1 MASDVELVVDC
12 RNQLGE
18 GVLWNPDDGRVWWT
32 DIEGRTLWS
41 YDPVAGEAE
50 HFDTPDRLCCF
61 APCHSGG
68 IVAAFAD
75 GFAYYDVASGARTD
89 IAAFEPDN
97 PNNRLNDG
105 RTDRQGRLVA
115 GGVDEKTEA
124 PVSTVVR
131 LDPDGSVTT
140 LIERVSCANGT
151 CFSLDGRTM
160 YFADTPTG
168 VMVAYE
174 YNPESNRLGARR
186 VIATFE
192 DQPGMPDGSCVD
204 AEGYVWNAQWGGH
217 RVVRYAPTGAI
228 DRVVEVP
235 VANPTCC
242 AFGGPAL
249 DTLFITSA
257 REDMSPQQLEA
268 EPTAGSMFAI
278 KPGVRGLADTSF
290 AA

>member
-1 MASDVELVVDC
+1 MAGAVELVVDC
-12 RNQLGE
+12 RNRLGE
-18 GVLWNPDDGRVWWT
+18 GILWNPRDGRVWWT
-32 DIEGRTLWS
+32 DIEGQTLWS

-50 HFDTPDRLCCF
+50 HFETPGRICCF
-61 APCHSGG
+61 APRHGG
-68 IVAAFAD
+68 GMVAAFAD
-75 GFAYYDVASGARTD
+75 GFAYYDVASGRRTD
-89 IAAFEPDN
+89 IAAFEPDS
-97 PNNRLNDG
+97 PNTRLNDG

-115 GGVDEKTEA
+115 GGVDEKTSA
-124 PVSTVVR
+124 AISSVVR
-131 LDPDGSVTT
+131 LDPDGTVTP
-140 LIERVSCANGT
+140 LIEGVSCANGT
-151 CFSLDGRTM
+151 CFSPDGRTL
-160 YFADTPTG
+160 YFADTPTRT
-168 VMVAYE
+168 MVAYD
-174 YNPESNRLGARR
+174 YDPDSGGLGAKR

-192 DQPGMPDGSCVD
+192 DQPGAPDGSCVD

-217 RVVRYAPTGAI
+217 RLVRYAPTGTI

-278 KPGVRGLADTSF
+278 KPRVRGLPDTSF
-290 AA
+290 AG